1 MEATAV
7 YWIPEFEVP
16 EREGFEVH
24 PVDARAAKQLS
35 GCKSD
40 VLACQWIRGSRS
52 VQTDSVSDASVIS
65 FRREALL
72 PVERVLAA

>member
-7 YWIPEFEVP
+7 YWIPVFVVP
-16 EREGFEVH
+16 ECEGFEVD
-24 PVDARAAKQLS
+24 PADARAAKQVS

-40 VLACQWIRGSRS
+40 VLACRWIRASRS

-72 PVERVLAA
+72 PVERVLAT